1 MADQNPLQRWL
12 TQNKTWLVKLWFD
25 IPSWYVLSEVE
36 ENKLFNYIVV
46 ERENS
51 YMARILDCSTIC
63 DETACYFCAEIE
75 PLCAQYKSKRYD

>member
-1 MADQNPLQRWL
+1 M
-12 TQNKTWLVKLWFD
+12 
-25 IPSWYVLSEVE
+25 SEVE

-51 YMARILDCSTIC
+51 YMARILDCSTVC